1 MEYALTLHG
10 KDQLLQYL
18 RMTWTMLGICC
29 RMLVFFERYLML
41 ECSFSFF
48 CVFGE
53 EGRQGGTEGEYPKNR
68 EFF

>member
-1 MEYALTLHG
+1 MS
-10 KDQLLQYL
+10 
-18 RMTWTMLGICC
+18 
-29 RMLVFFERYLML
+29 VFFERELML